1 MKTAARVFWMLV
13 WLGGLAVAGAII
25 LTITASRVGEHK
37 SSTYG
42 RAYAEFQSSWG
53 GEIGIVPP
61 EFSLQRTW
69 SVREYNS
76 VSKEYEIVQKTEQI
90 PLIPR
95 SIGIR
100 STVDYGEQSIGLLK
114 FNAFEVSN
122 TDAYVVA
129 NKTGYTGELM
139 LNLTTPENANLL
151 HDFTVNVAGDG
162 GAVLR
167 PVMGRS
173 FVALSE
179 WPAGAEAEITV
190 TYATKGMDT
199 LKYNLSAY
207 QSHVVESLEAL
218 LSINTRSFAIYRF
231 GLPHQTDVTPE
242 GASVRFEVKD
252 FSTSQD
258 LGITFD
264 SKQMYLDQIQ
274 SLMAYSPL
282 SLLLY
287 ILAIFIYTQIHA
299 VRFNAL
305 HYIFIAAINVFYFL
319 FVSYLIRFFGVGLSF
334 AISTVLT
341 AAMFLAYCPSVL
353 GWRFASRV
361 AAGYLFALT
370 VVFSLIFLM
379 PIFRGILF
387 VALVFLVFMSI
398 MIPVGRS
405 DISKWDIARQEP
417 E

>member
-1 MKTAARVFWMLV
+1 MRTAARVFWMLV

-61 EFSLQRTW
+61 DFSLQRTW

-90 PLIPR
+90 PLIPV

-100 STVDYGEQSIGLLK
+100 STVNYGEQSIGLLK

-122 TDAYVVA
+122 TDTYVVA

-162 GAVLR
+162 GAALR

-173 FVALSE
+173 FVALSA
-179 WPAGAEAEITV
+179 WPAGAEATITV
-190 TYATKGMDT
+190 AYATKGMDT

-207 QSHVVESLEAL
+207 QNHVVESLEAL
-218 LSINTRSFAIYRF
+218 LNINTRSFAIYRF

-252 FSTSQD
+252 FSTNQD

-287 ILAIFIYTQIHA
+287 ILAIFIYTQIHS

-387 VALVFLVFMSI
+387 VALVFLIFMSI